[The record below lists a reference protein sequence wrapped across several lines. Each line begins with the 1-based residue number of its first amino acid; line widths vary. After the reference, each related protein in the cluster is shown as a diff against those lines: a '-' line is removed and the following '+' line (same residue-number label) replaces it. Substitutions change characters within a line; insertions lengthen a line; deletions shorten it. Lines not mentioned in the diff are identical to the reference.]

1 MHKPSQIIAEHMPEA
16 NKHRHEAEYLSA
28 QTIQREAQ
36 FMQRAR
42 QQGHAPHLTAHLP
55 SEPGNDRSAA
65 LGHGPSARGLL
76 APWTGGSSRSAYF
89 LSTGEKFVTSKLSRG
104 VLFLGGLAVSL
115 AAAAYPDK
123 AVTWIVPF
131 PPGGGTDI
139 SARTVAAKLSEKWKQ
154 SVVIENRAGAAGII
168 GADAVSKARPD
179 GYTLL
184 IVNVGITSINPDLY
198 PKLPYNPD
206 TAFTPISLLCEL
218 PFVLMASPS
227 FPPNSV
233 QELIAYAKANPNK
246 VTFASSGQGGSP
258 HLTAEIFQIATGTRL
273 THVPY
278 KGGGPAMTD
287 LMAGH
292 VDLLFA
298 SVLEGSGHIKSGKLK
313 GLAVTHAQRSSALPD
328 VPTLAEAGVNN
339 AESGSWIALLAP
351 RGTPQAIVDKVGE
364 DIKAALAAPDV
375 KEKLVAQGAVPQAS
389 TPAELQ
395 RLIEADRARYG
406 RIIRDKGLKA
416 E

>member
-1 MHKPSQIIAEHMPEA
+1 M
-16 NKHRHEAEYLSA
+16 
-28 QTIQREAQ
+28 
-36 FMQRAR
+36 F
-42 QQGHAPHLTAHLP
+42 
-55 SEPGNDRSAA
+55 
-65 LGHGPSARGLL
+65 
-76 APWTGGSSRSAYF
+76 
-89 LSTGEKFVTSKLSRG
+89 STS
-104 VLFLGGLAVSL
+104 LFFWMAF
-115 AAAAYPDK
+115 AAAQYPAK
-123 AVTWIVPF
+123 PVTWVVPF

-139 SARTVAAKLSEKWKQ
+139 SARTVATKLTDKWKH
-154 SVVIENRAGAAGII
+154 SVVIENRSGAAGIL
-168 GADAVSKARPD
+168 GTDAVAKARPD

-184 IVNVGITSINPDLY
+184 IVNVGITSINPALY
-198 PKLPYNPD
+198 AKLPYNPD
-206 TAFTPISLLCEL
+206 TAFTPISLICEL

-233 QELIAYAKANPNK
+233 KELVAYAKANPGK

-258 HLTAEIFQIATGTRL
+258 HLTAEIFQLATGTKM

-278 KGGGPAMTD
+278 KGGGQAMPD

-298 SVLEGSGHIKSGKLK
+298 SVLESSGHIKSGKLK
-313 GLAVTHAQRSSALPD
+313 GLAVTHAKRSPALPD
-328 VPTLAEAGVNN
+328 VPTLAEAGVKD

-351 RGTPQAIVDKVGE
+351 AGTPAAIVAKVGADLKE
-364 DIKAALAAPDV
+364 AVQAPDV

-395 RLIEADRARYG
+395 ALINSDLARYG
-406 RIIRDKGLKA
+406 RIIREKGLKA

>member
-1 MHKPSQIIAEHMPEA
+1 MTTRRKTGTDHVFRLICALA
-16 NKHRHEAEYLSA
+16 LLGATAASA
-28 QTIQREAQ
+28 QTYPAK
-36 FMQRAR
+36 
-42 QQGHAPHLTAHLP
+42 PVT
-55 SEPGNDRSAA
+55 
-65 LGHGPSARGLL
+65 
-76 APWTGGSSRSAYF
+76 
-89 LSTGEKFVTSKLSRG
+89 FV
-104 VLFLGGLAVSL
+104 
-115 AAAAYPDK
+115 
-123 AVTWIVPF
+123 VPF

-139 SARTVAAKLSEKWKQ
+139 SARTVAAKLAEKWKQ
-154 SVVIENRAGAAGII
+154 SVVIENKSGAAGIL
-168 GADAVSKARPD
+168 GADAVAKARPD

-184 IVNVGITSINPDLY
+184 IVNVGVTSINPALY

-206 TAFTPISLLCEL
+206 TAFTPISLICEL

-233 QELIAYAKANPNK
+233 KQLIAYAKANPGK

-258 HLTAEIFQIATGTRL
+258 HLTAEIFQLATGTKM

-278 KGGGPAMTD
+278 KGGGQAMPD

-298 SVLEGSGHIKSGKLK
+298 SVLESSGHIKSGKLK
-313 GLAVTHAQRSSALPD
+313 GLAVSHARRSPALPD
-328 VPTLAEAGVNN
+328 VPTLAEAGVQD

-351 RGTPQAIVDKVGE
+351 AATPQAIIAKVGADLKE
-364 DIKAALAAPDV
+364 AVAAPDV

-395 RLIEADRARYG
+395 ALINADLARYG
-406 RIIRDKGLKA
+406 QIIRDKGLKA